1 MNDLTAEHRLQQE
14 SKAIRHH
21 YDVGNDFF
29 ELWLD
34 PTLSYSCAV
43 WADSETLESAQTQK
57 IDYHLEAIG
66 AKNLQSVLDIGCGWG
81 GVLAALEKLPNIKH
95 AAGLTLSDEQAA
107 YVHSQAYSKVSVEI
121 KNWQEYAPAEPF
133 DGIISIGA
141 FEHFASPADS
151 VEEKIAIYRRFF
163 TACRDWLK
171 PEGRLSLQTI
181 AYGAMSRDQASRFF
195 NEDIF
200 PNADLPTLAEI
211 AKAAEGIFEIQRV
224 DNGRLDYARTCEEW
238 YRRLSANKAV
248 ATQRVGEAIVSRYLR
263 YLKMSAYGFQFGK
276 IQLLRLQL
284 QAIR

>member
-1 MNDLTAEHRLQQE
+1 MSVLTTEHRLEEE

-21 YDVGNDFF
+21 YDVGNDFY

-43 WADSETLESAQTQK
+43 WAGSETLENAQVKK
-57 IDYHLEAIG
+57 IAYHLEAIDAG
-66 AKNLQSVLDIGCGWG
+66 NLQSVLDIGCGWG
-81 GVLAALEKLPNIKH
+81 GVLDALENMPNIKR
-95 AAGLTLSDEQAA
+95 AVGLTLSDQQAA
-107 YVHSQAYSKVSVEI
+107 YIQRQLYSKVAIEV
-121 KNWQEYAPAEPF
+121 KNWQEFVPATPF

-141 FEHFASPADS
+141 FEHFASPSDS

-163 TACRDWLK
+163 TSCRDWLK
-171 PEGRLSLQTI
+171 PGGRLSLQTI
-181 AYGAMSRDQASRFF
+181 AYGSMAREQASTFF
-195 NEDIF
+195 NEEIF
-200 PNADLPTLAEI
+200 PNADLPTLTEI
-211 AKAAEGIFEIQRV
+211 AQAAEGIFEIQRV
-224 DNGRLDYARTCEEW
+224 DNGRLDYAKTCEEW

-248 ATQRVGEAIVSRYLR
+248 AAERVGDAVVTRYLR